1 MRTIK
6 NTAHFGPEEIS
17 LIYDYFFGALYYAKD
32 HQDKSS
38 VPEMDTT
45 AFTKMLEN
53 MTTWAKLSEQQKL
66 STGSQ
71 EMVVVKEVLQAFIF
85 RLFTYFKSENRSG
98 ITLADT
104 VSKLGG
110 ILRGVSIKY
119 ESQYVKR
126 TTTHIYYC
134 RMSCPK
140 PPSFLLFIKKTKEI
154 Y

>member
-32 HQDKSS
+32 HQDKSLA
-38 VPEMDTT
+38 PEMDLT

-53 MTTWAKLSEQQKL
+53 MTTWAKLNEQHK
-66 STGSQ
+66 SNIGSND
-71 EMVVVKEVLQAFIF
+71 MLVVKEVLEAFIL

-98 ITLADT
+98 ITLADA

-110 ILRGVSIKY
+110 ILRGVSTDATCNRK
-119 ESQYVKR
+119 
-126 TTTHIYYC
+126 
-134 RMSCPK
+134 
-140 PPSFLLFIKKTKEI
+140 KKTHL
-154 Y
+154 